1 MTEQKKRGR
10 PRKDPMIEAVEKKR
24 GRPAGTRVKNRI
36 TMENVRD
43 AWVKRYNEM
52 QAQYDEALASVVSRN
67 KAVEEKLGNL
77 EYQAVG
83 YRAVISYLENT
94 IERLVNNPVRGN

>member
-24 GRPAGTRVKNRI
+24 GRPAGTRVKHRV
-36 TMENVRD
+36 TAESVRD
-43 AWVKRYNEM
+43 EWAKRYNDM
-52 QAQYDEALASVVSRN
+52 QAQYDEVLASVVSRN
-67 KAVEEKLGNL
+67 KALEEKLGNL

>member
-24 GRPAGTRVKNRI
+24 GRPAGTRVKHRL
-36 TMENVRD
+36 TVESVRTE
-43 AWVKRYNEM
+43 WSKRYNDM
-52 QAQYDEALASVVSRN
+52 QAQYDEVLANAVSRN
-67 KAVEEKLGNL
+67 KALEEKLGNL

-94 IERLVNNPVRGN
+94 IERLVNNPV

>member
-24 GRPAGTRVKNRI
+24 VTA
-36 TMENVRD
+36 ESVREEW
-43 AWVKRYNEM
+43 AQHYNAL
-52 QAQYDEALASVVSRN
+52 QTKYDEILADVVIKN
-67 KAVEEKLGNL
+67 KALEEKLNNL